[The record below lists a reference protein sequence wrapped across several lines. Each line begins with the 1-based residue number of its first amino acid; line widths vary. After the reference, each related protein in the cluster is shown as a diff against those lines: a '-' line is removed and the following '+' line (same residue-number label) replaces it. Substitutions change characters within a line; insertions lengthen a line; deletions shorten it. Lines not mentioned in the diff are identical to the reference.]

1 MTDAREI
8 DIEVQADAR
17 DAVQSVNGLVRTFE
31 GLLGTIGAVEAKI
44 KLMNGGLDQAAKKAS
59 QALQTGG
66 PQVQL
71 RTAGLKGAVANLQS
85 SPEVQNIKLEREF
98 NRILE
103 ARRELYRRAA
113 ADNKS
118 PAQARAAY
126 RESLTAIGAFD
137 ASDGQARTASMKRTA
152 AEAAKFQR
160 ELNDLAAVGVQKTA
174 ELQKK
179 ADDKRLVEAT
189 KAAAKFNRDQDQAE
203 RMNTARDL
211 REARAA
217 DKARRLDLVGG
228 ANVQTRTE
236 AYKGARTTIQSDAAA
251 QFLKTEQQINKT
263 LEARRE
269 IFRRSQTEGATPNA
283 NRSSYREA
291 LLAIGDRTP
300 DVSQAAWMRKTN
312 AEALK
317 FQAEM
322 LAIQNA
328 GASKAL
334 LAQNEA
340 AARSLAAQQAADQKK
355 VAAAAKA
362 QDRIAY
368 AQWKRDHTEATGMNT
383 RMDRDV
389 AVAASRRPPPT
400 RQERAA
406 GSIQG
411 IHDKLDDRGGAG
423 FLGVQAKLL
432 GNYAAIG
439 AAISGLTFAASSTIK
454 FQSALKQLQAISSAT
469 SIEMV
474 GLKASILE
482 VANASKFST
491 EEITLAS
498 VEMAQAG
505 MTAQQ
510 IGQALP
516 SVIGLATSVGATLK
530 DSVGIVTSVLAV
542 YNLSVERSADVSN
555 LLTAALN
562 KSKLTLDQ
570 VSLGIQYAG
579 NAASQ
584 GGVQLEELISAFGA
598 MAQVGIKSG
607 STLGTGLRQLI
618 TELENPTEKFSA
630 ALNDVGLTASDVD
643 VKSQG
648 LYGALK
654 NLEDAGFDSSK
665 AFDSL
670 DRRAASA
677 FASLSNNLPFMSA
690 LQAGIVGTS
699 AATDAAAIQM
709 DSFASQFQRLS
720 NSVTFFVS
728 TAGMPFLAMMQSI
741 VGGMASAI
749 TVVAGWTGV
758 LVPLGILLTS
768 IASANFLMWLAK
780 LSIGMLGGAAS
791 TTVATRA
798 LVVMALAQG
807 QFALATGMATRGL
820 IAFTLAMVASPVGIL
835 TLGIAALT
843 AAFFGAQIASGMAT
857 AEIQKSTAAAN
868 EAAGKVA
875 EYTGRISELDK
886 FINTLIDRHSRLSQN
901 VGEAGLAADAASQKF
916 AAWGLVIDDQGRK
929 VDGLIAKLRQLRIE
943 QQREALVA
951 AETMLTA
958 QQDVS
963 RKAVT
968 AEVSGWNGVTN
979 PLTLMGSKDRAKLDP
994 KVRAALERTA
1004 KAGSAPSLAD
1014 IQLLQGW
1021 ARTNPN
1027 APGAKRFGK
1036 ALDAQAP
1043 RAALST
1049 SAQRDVQGTTA
1060 VVSAG
1065 RAATT
1070 PEALARQVKAD
1081 AAEKASADR
1090 LAAASK
1096 LKTPRERMAA
1106 VAASRAISAA
1116 DLERNFGSIPAGP
1129 EGDALRAATPQ
1140 YARAR
1145 ANAGLTS
1152 QSDTSATIQA
1162 TAKRTKQL
1170 ADAAA
1175 PGAERTRLQALAAE
1189 QMRDYKIKKAEEQ
1202 GEPSEATLFADGEQA
1217 TADAATVA
1225 ADARRGNGGGGGGSR
1240 AASYASKGKAQRRAI
1255 ETAAAQ
1261 GGADDVLKAMLAEYV
1276 STRKAEVK
1284 ETSSGLSD
1292 TDMAQKLDDLDV
1304 ELKDYSDKILTGK
1317 ISEAKQLIADAS
1329 ARAAED
1335 TLSGAINTQLAG
1347 GGSVADSL
1355 KAVADTQAQALLDA
1369 IDASNAAFKAANPDV
1384 DPSLSPTQKAAIQ
1397 QMVRDA
1403 AQKAGDA
1410 AVAIQ
1415 QAAFDGASA
1424 ALDREAAKRDRV
1436 IAGKQLGIDLLSSPW
1451 GNRNIGDAHRADG
1464 ARAAEGLAVDS
1475 ARSEQTLAQGKM
1487 TAKGAQI
1494 SGLEAALAGTTD
1506 VTVAESLKTQLHT
1519 ARLEMEGLVT
1529 AADTADM
1536 ALRRLTETAKPF
1548 TTFSEALGSA
1558 WRTFAEQA
1566 KVNQPVFEQMADGL
1580 VGVMD
1585 TAKTSMGTLFV
1596 SVLDGTKTMA
1606 DAFRDFAKSVMAAL
1620 LDLVAQIL
1628 AKQIIMFVL
1637 SMFGGGLS
1645 PGAGAHGGANVSGPS
1660 NFQSITQGGTVR
1672 AKGYSGGGK
1681 IPTNVGSIGR
1691 DSVYIK
1697 AQPGEVIMNRSAVD
1711 MAGEDNLMAMNNAGG
1726 RQMNN
1731 VNQAATRV
1739 IQKEPDMVNV
1749 YVVAPNQQPPM
1760 GKKDIIAT
1768 ISDDI
1773 ARGGS
1778 VKQLIKAVAMGGL

>member
-137 ASDGQARTASMKRTA
+137 ASDAQARTASMKRTA

-469 SIEMV
+469 STEMV

-510 IGQALP
+510 IGEALP

-630 ALNDVGLTASDVD
+630 ALNDVGLTAADVD

-654 NLEDAGFDSSK
+654 NMKDATFDSSK

-677 FASLSNNLPFMSA
+677 FASLSNNLPFMNE

-720 NSVTFFVS
+720 NSVTFFTS

-768 IASANFLMWLAK
+768 IASAHFLAWLAR
-780 LSIGMLGGAAS
+780 LTLGMLNTHAA
-791 TTVATRA
+791 TTITTRA
-798 LVVMALAQG
+798 FVAMALAQG
-807 QFALATGMATRGL
+807 QVALASSMATRGL
-820 IAFTLAMVASPVGIL
+820 IAFTLAMITSPVGIL

-875 EYTGRISELDK
+875 EYTGRVSELDK

-916 AAWGLVIDDQGRK
+916 AAWGLVLDDQGRK

-951 AETMLTA
+951 ARTLLA
-958 QQDVS
+958 GQQDVS
-963 RKAVT
+963 RKAGDA
-968 AEVSGWNGVTN
+968 AESGWRRDRTVS
-979 PLTLMGSKDRAKLDP
+979 PLTMMSAEERAKIDP
-994 KVRAALERTA
+994 ETRAVMERVA
-1004 KAGSAPSLAD
+1004 KATTPPSLAE
-1014 IQLLQGW
+1014 INLLQGW
-1021 ARTNPN
+1021 VEKNPN
-1027 APGAKRFGK
+1027 APGAKAYGK
-1036 ALDAQAP
+1036 ALTAQGP
-1043 RAALST
+1043 RASLAAGSQRE
-1049 SAQRDVQGTTA
+1049 AQTTA
-1060 VVSAG
+1060 KVVADG
-1065 RAATT
+1065 RAATS
-1070 PEALARQVKAD
+1070 PEALRRQNLAD
-1081 AAEKASADR
+1081 ESETRYQDAIAKGA
-1090 LAAASK
+1090 K

-1106 VAASRAISAA
+1106 AAAARAAA
-1116 DLERNFGSIPAGP
+1116 AIDLANIFPDSDP
-1129 EGDALRAATPQ
+1129 DAAAVRAATPQ
-1140 YARAR
+1140 FARAR

-1152 QSDTSATIQA
+1152 QSDTSATIKA
-1162 TAKRTKQL
+1162 TAKRTKEL

-1175 PGAERTRLQALAAE
+1175 PGAERTRLQALAAQ
-1189 QMRDYKIKKAEEQ
+1189 QMRDYDVKKAEEQ
-1202 GEPSEATLFADGEQA
+1202 GDSPEAVLFADGEQA